1 MRTRAWLAFAVAA
14 VSCAALGALFG
25 LVWAQLAP
33 RVDLFIAGDGKAY
46 PQGYQPEGYMTDD
59 GIAALLCVVAG
70 VLVGILAVVILRR
83 RSRDDADAAFRWATL
98 VVIPLGAVG
107 ALALWFA
114 GMHVGSFDLRQA
126 VAAAAE
132 GDTLTAPLRL
142 RMPGVLVLWPAT
154 SVLVVFAV
162 ALVHWITAR
171 ARDAAAMSSR

>member
-1 MRTRAWLAFAVAA
+1 MRTRAWLAFVVAV
-14 VSCAALGALFG
+14 VSCAALGALLG

-33 RVDLFIAGDGKAY
+33 RVDLFVAGDGKAY

-59 GIAALLCVVAG
+59 GIAALLCAVAG
-70 VLVGILAVVILRR
+70 IVVGVLAVVVLRR

-98 VVIPLGAVG
+98 VVIALGTVG
-107 ALALWFA
+107 ALALWYT
-114 GMHVGSFDLRQA
+114 GTHVGSFDLGQA
-126 VAAAAE
+126 LASSAE

-142 RMPGVLVLWPAT
+142 RMPGVLVLWPAA

-162 ALVHWITAR
+162 ALVHWISAR